1 MTCMVLMRQ
10 IHIFIVIQMRHL
22 YRRCLLIVV
31 GCICTFFS
39 SFAFDFSA
47 SEPVAGLWEQLYGSD
62 SEVADSVVSDTLSRG
77 DFAVN
82 DSIVGIAGDTIASA
96 GARVDSLSNDSLVYT
111 ADSASIASLKAD
123 SAYVTGEVIKTER
136 WIPDPKRAM
145 WYAVVF
151 PGGGQIYNRKYW
163 KLPIVYGAFVG
174 CAYALSWN
182 NTMYRD
188 YSQAYID
195 IMDDDPNT
203 NSYENFLPPSYDI
216 DANMERLKTL
226 FQNKKNYYR
235 RYRDLSIFCIIG
247 VYLLSI
253 VDAYVDAELSSFDI
267 SRDLSMK
274 VQPAIIKDKHNRF
287 DNNIRSLSSNSYG
300 IQCSLNF

>member
-1 MTCMVLMRQ
+1 
-10 IHIFIVIQMRHL
+10 MRHL
-22 YRRCLLIVV
+22 YRQCLLTAVV
-31 GCICTFFS
+31 VVCSAVCS
-39 SFAFDFSA
+39 ASPDFSA
-47 SEPVAGLWEQLYGSD
+47 SESVVDFPCSSQISD
-62 SEVADSVVSDTLSRG
+62 TIIADAVVSDTLSNNYT
-77 DFAVN
+77 VHK
-82 DSIVGIAGDTIASA
+82 DSTVSVALRDAFVSDSARHENIADA
-96 GARVDSLSNDSLVYT
+96 SLVEPG
-111 ADSASIASLKAD
+111 DSASQAALKAD
-123 SAYVTGEVIKTER
+123 SAYVAGEVINSSR
-136 WIPDPKRAM
+136 WIPDPKKAM
-145 WYAVVF
+145 WYAIVF

-163 KLPIVYGAFVG
+163 KLPIIYGAFVG

-203 NSYENFLPPSYDI
+203 NSYENFLPPTYDV

-253 VDAYVDAELSSFDI
+253 IDAYVDAELSSFDI
-267 SRDLSMK
+267 SQDLSMK
-274 VQPAIIKDKHNRF
+274 VQPAIINDKHRF
-287 DNNIRSLSSNSYG
+287 ENVRSLSSSSYG

>member
-1 MTCMVLMRQ
+1 MA
-10 IHIFIVIQMRHL
+10 
-22 YRRCLLIVV
+22 V
-31 GCICTFFS
+31 GCICTVIC
-39 SFAFDFSA
+39 SA
-47 SEPVAGLWEQLYGSD
+47 SPSLSALKSVVGVSCPSQVSDTVVTKVATDTLSHHDALSQD
-62 SEVADSVVSDTLSRG
+62 SISKVAEHASVADSITSDK
-77 DFAVN
+77 
-82 DSIVGIAGDTIASA
+82 IVGLPDKGVS
-96 GARVDSLSNDSLVYT
+96 
-111 ADSASIASLKAD
+111 DSASIAALKAD
-123 SAYVTGEVIKTER
+123 SAYVTGEVINTER

-163 KLPIVYGAFVG
+163 KLPIIYGAFVG

-203 NSYENFLPPSYDI
+203 NSYENFLPPSFDI
-216 DANMERLKTL
+216 DSNMERLKTL

-235 RYRDLSIFCIIG
+235 RYRDLSIFCMIG

-253 VDAYVDAELSSFDI
+253 IDAYVDAELSSFDI
-267 SRDLSMK
+267 SQDLSMK
-274 VQPAIIKDKHNRF
+274 VQPAVIN
-287 DNNIRSLSSNSYG
+287 DNQKFNNVRSLSSNSYG